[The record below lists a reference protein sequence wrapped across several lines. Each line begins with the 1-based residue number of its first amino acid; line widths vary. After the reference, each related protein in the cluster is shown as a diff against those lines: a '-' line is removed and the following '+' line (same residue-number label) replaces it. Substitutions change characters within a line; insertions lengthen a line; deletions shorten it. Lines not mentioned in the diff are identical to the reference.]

1 MACPCELRTESTQS
15 PDMLSNSAW
24 KYSESSCSVF
34 AFSSFS
40 YSDTIP
46 SLSTS
51 TSPLFITTRMAPKT
65 SSPWPFDRVV
75 PIGEGNSDVK
85 KRWPGNFATVSRL
98 DGQIPPYE
106 CMFKFERDGPVDK
119 RLQDFL
125 RSRGF
130 PHWFTVAVGTKG
142 SYREYDIISFLR
154 KHLEPW

>member
-15 PDMLSNSAW
+15 PDLLSNSAW
-24 KYSESSCSVF
+24 KSSGSSCSVF

-51 TSPLFITTRMAPKT
+51 ISPLFHNNETGSQNKLTLAVRQ
-65 SSPWPFDRVV
+65 SVV
-75 PIGEGNSDVK
+75 PIVEGNTDVE
-85 KRWPGNFATVSRL
+85 KRWSGNFATVSRF
-98 DGQIPPYE
+98 DGQIPPCE

-119 RLQDFL
+119 RLQEFL

-130 PHWFTVAVGTKG
+130 PHWFTVAVGPKG
-142 SYREYDIISFLR
+142 SYREYDN
-154 KHLEPW
+154 K